1 MAEIRIAQAEDA
13 SAIARL
19 AGQLGYPSTV
29 RDIEQRLE
37 TVFEDKDNIVLVATK
52 PEGGIAGWIH
62 VAVTVFIE
70 EDTIAE
76 IGGLVVDEGNRSAG
90 IGQALL
96 QAAEDWAKERG
107 IRTLRVHSN
116 VLRERAHVFY
126 ERHGFK
132 VEKQQ
137 KVFVKRLD
145 LM

>member
-1 MAEIRIAQAEDA
+1 MVEIRTARAEDA
-13 SAIARL
+13 PAIARL